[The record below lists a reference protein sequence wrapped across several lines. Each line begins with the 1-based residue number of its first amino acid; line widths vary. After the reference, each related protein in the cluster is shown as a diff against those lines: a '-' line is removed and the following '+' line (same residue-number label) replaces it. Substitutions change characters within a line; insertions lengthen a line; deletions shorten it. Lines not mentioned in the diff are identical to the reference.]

1 MFSRN
6 IKNLNLTGNLRYFK
20 LQLNVKRTFIVS
32 ATNSDPIKVQLNK
45 ELEQKLEKEELK
57 VSSQ

>member
-6 IKNLNLTGNLRYFK
+6 IKNLKLTSNLRYFK

-57 VSSQ
+57 VSS